1 MARCRRLGSA
11 DKLSYVDIRRER
23 TRLQRWDDKTVYES
37 DDEVQKMRMQGW
49 RADIMTARDL
59 LKLGLAAVGP
69 TYGRRHLFPRGVGGG
84 GEGGGGGRYFLT
96 RGILERNL
104 YFLHRP
110 RRDIT

>member
-37 DDEVQKMRMQGW
+37 DDEVQKMRMQGS

-59 LKLGLAAVGP
+59 LKLGLAAGWAYLRPP
-69 TYGRRHLFPRGVGGG
+69 TPFPTRSGRW
-84 GEGGGGGRYFLT
+84 GGGGRYFLT